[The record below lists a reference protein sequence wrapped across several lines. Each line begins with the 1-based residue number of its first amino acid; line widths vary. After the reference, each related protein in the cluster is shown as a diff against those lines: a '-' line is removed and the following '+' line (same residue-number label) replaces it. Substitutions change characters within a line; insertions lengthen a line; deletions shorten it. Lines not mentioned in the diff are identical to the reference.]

1 MMSTILEEIKAP
13 QKRKKSWL
21 TKSRERRE
29 RLGEPEENGESQR
42 RMERAREFIQE
53 NEIEKGKLQL
63 WQVFDF
69 STKKVVDEVLEKI
82 ARESPGSAKHALG

>member
-53 NEIEKGKLQL
+53 NEIEKG
-63 WQVFDF
+63 
-69 STKKVVDEVLEKI
+69 
-82 ARESPGSAKHALG
+82 REGKTTALAGF